1 MPPTAESALALAF
14 STQHNASLKGFD
26 WVDPVDALEKVR
38 EETEEVA
45 SHLPSAREPGD
56 SADTPLAHPGL
67 DEELG
72 EELGDLLFAVVN
84 VARLA
89 GVDPA
94 SALLRAI
101 RKFEVR
107 FGEVQRLAQLRHL
120 PMPGTPLE
128 VLDRIWDEVK
138 AG

>member
-1 MPPTAESALALAF
+1 MRAQPGSALRRALAI
-14 STQHNASLKGFD
+14 QHEASLKGFD
-26 WVDPVDALEKVR
+26 WVDPADALEKVR
-38 EETEEVA
+38 EEATEVA
-45 SHLPSAREPGD
+45 SHLAAGGESGGR
-56 SADTPLAHPGL
+56 SADL
-67 DEELG
+67 E

-89 GVDPA
+89 GVDPDR
-94 SALLRAI
+94 ALVHAI

-107 FGEVQRLAQLRHL
+107 FAEVERIARQRNL

-138 AG
+138 AGPQ